1 LEKDTKMKSK
11 KSAKQRS
18 TSDKKKAPQQ
28 QTETK
33 EEFHLTRRYVVSY
46 WITFASYIV
55 IFLILM
61 ISIGYAYNSPI
72 NNIWLKRL
80 GLAIL
85 LAGWIIWYIGRRKL
99 GHESID
105 IDPLGEIALLLFHLG
120 AKRSPRYK
128 KKLVN
133 NGIYAITRH
142 PQYWGTVLFFIG
154 ISLGLT
160 SIPVLIASFV
170 VILPTHI
177 YRSKVEEKMMR
188 KSYGKPYEE
197 YLSSVKI

>member
-1 LEKDTKMKSK
+1 MKSK
-11 KSAKQRS
+11 KSIKQRG

-28 QTETK
+28 ETETK
-33 EEFHLTRRYVVSY
+33 EEFHLTRRYVASY

-55 IFLILM
+55 IFLVLM
-61 ISIGYAYNSPI
+61 ISIGYAYNSLI

-120 AKRSPRYK
+120 ARRHPRYK

-133 NGIYAITRH
+133 NGIYA
-142 PQYWGTVLFFIG
+142 YWGTVLFYIG

-160 SIPVLIASFV
+160 SIPGLIAAFV
-170 VILPTHI
+170 VVLPTHI

-188 KSYGKPYEE
+188 KSYGKPYIE
-197 YLSSVKI
+197 YLNSVKI